1 MTWHFCHAF
10 HGGLLEVFF
19 SDDSPPADVDQ
30 VGRDA
35 SLLRTIMDCTS
46 SLNHD
51 LNMGKG
57 NEFCMEYT

>member
-1 MTWHFCHAF
+1 MAF
-10 HGGLLEVFF
+10 LSRFSWWTSGGFF